1 MLNFNILMMNTFN
14 SMIFT
19 QINHPLAM
27 TLMIILQTL
36 LVCLFTGLSTSSF
49 WFSYVLF
56 LAFLGGMLV
65 LFIYITSLAYN
76 EMFSIPI
83 KSLLIS
89 LTLIMMSLLI
99 LMILDH
105 SFQFNFSKWYNKLI
119 NIYFMYMQTDTTFLL
134 ILLYNNPTN
143 SITFMLVGYLLL
155 TLIVIVKITNIFYG
169 SLRKK
174 TNE

>member
-1 MLNFNILMMNTFN
+1 MLNFNILMMNLFN

-36 LVCLFTGLSTSSF
+36 FVCMFTGLSTSSF

-56 LAFLGGMLV
+56 LVFLGGMLV
-65 LFIYITSLAYN
+65 LFIYITSLASN

-83 KSLLIS
+83 KYLLIV
-89 LTLIMMSLLI
+89 LTLIMISLSTS
-99 LMILDH
+99 MILDH
-105 SFQFNFSKWYNKLI
+105 SFQLNLSNDMVNLFSAALS
-119 NIYFMYMQTDTTFLL
+119 MQMDSTYLL
-134 ILLYNNPTN
+134 IKLYNNPTN
-143 SITFMLVGYLLL
+143 SITLMLVGYLLL

-169 SLRKK
+169 PLRQK
-174 TNE
+174 N

>member
-1 MLNFNILMMNTFN
+1 MLNFNILMMNLFN

-56 LAFLGGMLV
+56 LVFLGGMLV
-65 LFIYITSLAYN
+65 LFIYITSLASN
-76 EMFSIPI
+76 EMFSLPI

-89 LTLIMMSLLI
+89 FTLIMMSLLI
-99 LMILDH
+99 SMILDH
-105 SFQFNFSKWYNKLI
+105 SFQCNLSNDMMNSSLSI
-119 NIYFMYMQTDTTFLL
+119 LSLQTDTTYLL
-134 ILLYNNPTN
+134 IKLYNSPTN
-143 SITFMLVGYLLL
+143 SITLMLVGYLLL
-155 TLIVIVKITNIFYG
+155 TLIVIVKITNIFRG
-169 SLRKK
+169 PLRQK
-174 TNE
+174 T